1 MLELSATAKQS
12 YQGDGI
18 YKLALTDFAECYLE
32 VQQPGLRLRLQ
43 SLLDT
48 PDTFTQGNKGQSNPQ
63 SKVNGA
69 AVSSK
74 PQQGQQRSLANQAAR

>member
-18 YKLALTDFAECYLE
+18 YKLALTDFAECFLE

-48 PDTFTQGNKGQSNPQ
+48 PEGDTLTQGNNKGQANQLPP
-63 SKVNGA
+63 KKNVNGA
-69 AVSSK
+69 AGSSK
-74 PQQGQQRSLANQAAR
+74 PPQQQG